1 MLVHQTFEDRN
12 PPEDPAW
19 ATMVLIPKGKGEFW
33 VIGIVEVAW
42 KVCAA
47 VVNFRLKPVFVLH
60 DALHGFRAGQGM
72 GTATPEAKLAQQLS
86 GLAHN
91 PLFQVFLDIYKVYD
105 SLDRGQCLEV
115 LRGYGMKPNLAQ
127 LLKSYWDRQS
137 IVPKTGNFLGKE
149 FRTGRGLNQGE
160 PASPMIFNIVVDA
173 VVRSDLD
180 VLCVTQEAQ
189 HGLG

>member
-1 MLVHQTFEDRN
+1 M
-12 PPEDPAW
+12 
-19 ATMVLIPKGKGEFW
+19 
-33 VIGIVEVAW
+33 
-42 KVCAA
+42 
-47 VVNFRLKPVFVLH
+47 
-60 DALHGFRAGQGM
+60 
-72 GTATPEAKLAQQLS
+72 KL
-86 GLAHN
+86 
-91 PLFQVFLDIYKVYD
+91 
-105 SLDRGQCLEV
+105 
-115 LRGYGMKPNLAQ
+115 NLAQ

-137 IVPKTGNFLGKE
+137 IVPKTGKFLGKG